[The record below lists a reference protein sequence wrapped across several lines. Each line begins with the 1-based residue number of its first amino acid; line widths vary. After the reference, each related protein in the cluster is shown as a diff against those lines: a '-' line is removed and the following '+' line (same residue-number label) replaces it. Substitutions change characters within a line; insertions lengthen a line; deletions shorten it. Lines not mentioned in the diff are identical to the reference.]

1 MNSGTDVS
9 SFTYNESG
17 DRYSL
22 TGPRQQIVNGATTTY
37 QLDLAAGLVN
47 VLADGENTYLY
58 GNTVVAQISETQ
70 TGYYLPDVL
79 GSVRQMTGVEGELQ
93 LAQSFTPFGEEL
105 EKYGDAEANFGYTG
119 QKYDA
124 QTGLLYLRARYYA
137 PGTGRFINR
146 DTWAGNPNNPMS
158 YNRWNYT

>member
-1 MNSGTDVS
+1 MDACRAARS
-9 SFTYNESG
+9 SFTTDEEQN
-17 DRYSL
+17 D
-22 TGPRQQIVNGATTTY
+22 TT
-37 QLDLAAGLVN
+37 
-47 VLADGENTYLY
+47 
-58 GNTVVAQISETQ
+58 
-70 TGYYLPDVL
+70 
-79 GSVRQMTGVEGELQ
+79 LQ

-105 EKYGDAEANFGYTG
+105 EKFGDAEANFGYAA

-137 PGTGRFINR
+137 PGSGRFINR